1 MRKQLSHA
9 LSLSQ
14 QERERHA
21 DRLAKTE
28 SEKRGQT
35 TGRDREKHVGEETER
50 GVNQEQVNE
59 L

>member
-1 MRKQLSHA
+1 M

-35 TGRDREKHVGEETER
+35 TGRDREKLVGEETER
-50 GVNQEQVNE
+50 GVNKEQVNE